1 KEATQKVVAHD
12 DGSISVTWRVPRVR
26 RFPVI
31 EPYFGADEPVD
42 QLLDMRWYTPASI
55 SQRNTWMPRGAAAN
69 AVRVTIVTPHIVTP
83 ESPGRSHYFWTCEPD
98 ETSERF
104 ARAVFDGEDKPMIEA
119 VQQRM
124 GDADFWSLQP
134 MILPG
139 DRAAVRVRR
148 RLDKLRRS
156 EAQA

>member
-1 KEATQKVVAHD
+1 
-12 DGSISVTWRVPRVR
+12 
-26 RFPVI
+26 
-31 EPYFGADEPVD
+31 
-42 QLLDMRWYTPASI
+42 
-55 SQRNTWMPRGAAAN
+55 
-69 AVRVTIVTPHIVTP
+69 
-83 ESPGRSHYFWTCEPD
+83 
-98 ETSERF
+98 
-104 ARAVFDGEDKPMIEA
+104 MIEA